1 MSHFY
6 CIFARGQRLYSILVL
21 LWRHVRG
28 GRYSTCRSD
37 RRTVASGDPVAYD
50 YSAFYDVSAIS
61 TIMNTALSLASL
73 PTDAKTA
80 DDAWYTLDGRR
91 LNGRP
96 TQRGVYVNNRKK
108 VVIKVGS

>member
-1 MSHFY
+1 
-6 CIFARGQRLYSILVL
+6 
-21 LWRHVRG
+21 
-28 GRYSTCRSD
+28 
-37 RRTVASGDPVAYD
+37 
-50 YSAFYDVSAIS
+50 
-61 TIMNTALSLASL
+61 MNTALSLASL